1 MSRYRPPRPKSSP
14 YITRS
19 GYEKLSEELTFLWK
33 VKRPEVTRKVSEAA
47 AQGDRSENAEYIY
60 GKKQLRE
67 IDGRIGFL
75 SRRLD
80 DLTVVD
86 NLPPDQSRVFFG
98 AWVTLES
105 ESGEEH
111 TYRIVGADEF
121 DAEPSYISVDAP
133 LARALIGKTV
143 DDEVTIDQQRSSA
156 PSRILTKASET
167 MASSH
172 YTILDV
178 HYKKNE

>member
-19 GYEKLSEELTFLWK
+19 GYEKLSEELTYLWK

-67 IDGRIGFL
+67 IDSRIGFL

-86 NLPPDQSRVFFG
+86 TLPPDQSRVFFG
-98 AWVTLES
+98 AWVTLED

-121 DAEPSYISVDAP
+121 DAAPAYISVDAP
-133 LARALIGKTV
+133 LARALIGKAV
-143 DDEVTIDQQRSSA
+143 DDEVTIDQQRSSG
-156 PSRILTKASET
+156 PSRILTKTSDTIASN
-167 MASSH
+167 H
-172 YTILDV
+172 YTIIDV
-178 HYKKNE
+178 QYKKDE